1 MKKILLK
8 LTIIAT
14 VIASF
19 GFFTGGKPSYLYNK
33 LVWSDEF
40 STNGLPD
47 ASKWGYERGNGC
59 PNLCG
64 WGNNELQYYTW
75 DRKENARVENGN
87 LIIQVRKEDM
97 DGSKYTSTRLI
108 TKQRASWKYGRI
120 EVRAKLPS
128 GRGIWPAIW
137 MMPENSDYG
146 IWPNSGEIDI
156 MEHVG
161 YMPDSVF
168 STVHTKSYNWMM
180 GNQVSL
186 GLTFKDLHSAFHLY
200 QAEWSPEWIR
210 FFVDGKQYYEYKNEH
225 KTFAEWPFDK
235 PFFLI
240 LNIAVGGGLGG
251 KMGIDDSAFPQKME
265 VDYVRV
271 YQ

>member
-1 MKKILLK
+1 MKHIIGKVAVLLA
-8 LTIIAT
+8 I
-14 VIASF
+14 VSVFSF
-19 GFFTGGKPSYLYNK
+19 SKSDRVFNK

-40 STNGLPD
+40 STDGLPD
-47 ASKWGYERGNGC
+47 PAKWGYEKGTGC
-59 PNLCG
+59 PDLCG

-75 DRKENARVENGN
+75 DRKENARVENGR
-87 LIIQVRKEDM
+87 LIIQVRKENM
-97 DGSKYTSTRLI
+97 EGSKFTSARLI
-108 TKQRASWKYGRI
+108 TKHQGSWKYGRFEI
-120 EVRAKLPS
+120 KAKLPP

-137 MMPENSDYG
+137 MMPEKSAYG

-168 STVHTKSYNWMM
+168 STVHTKSYNGMI

-186 GLTFKDLHSAFHLY
+186 GLNFKDLHSAFHVY
-200 QAEWSPEWIR
+200 SMEWTADYMR
-210 FFVDGKQYYEYKNEH
+210 FFVDGKQYYEYKNQH
-225 KTFAEWPFDK
+225 KSFAEWPFDQ

-251 KMGIDDSAFPQKME
+251 RMGIDESAFPQQME